1 MVYYV
6 AYKPPLDLENRRQ
19 VEEQLRTLGS
29 RQIRGSFW
37 AISKRDLL
45 AARTV
50 LKKLSPLLLRR
61 TREIRKPDLANEK
74 EQKEL
79 GSLIIIAYKATKG
92 MKKEKVRSWLRRAPC
107 LRLSPGVYAFPQ
119 RRFFDKTG
127 RLVNAGVFWELVRQF
142 DEDAVIIPRLV
153 VVNTKAVDRLVD
165 ETGRRVVKE
174 TAKIVDG
181 YKTLYQKA
189 SQDDVNRQH
198 VVEIARRIRRRFAT
212 LKKVA
217 AIYEEWLKLDLG
229 STVMKPYPAM
239 RKVRLMLE
247 EKYGAPKW

>member
-6 AYKPPLDLENRRQ
+6 AYRPPLDLENRRQ
-19 VEEQLRTLGS
+19 VEEQLRTLGG

-50 LKKLSPLLLRR
+50 LQKLSPLLLRR

-79 GSLIIIAYKATKG
+79 GSLIVIAYKATKG

-127 RLVNAGVFWELVRQF
+127 RLVNAGIFWELIRQF
-142 DEDAVIIPRLV
+142 DEGAVIIPRLV

-165 ETGRRVVKE
+165 EIGRRVVKE
-174 TAKIVDG
+174 AAKIVEG
-181 YKTLYQKA
+181 YETLYKKA

-198 VVEIARRIRRRFAT
+198 VVEIARRIRRRFVT

-217 AIYEEWLKLDLG
+217 AIYEKWLKLDLG